1 MQALGLIET
10 RGLLAA
16 VEGAD
21 AMLKA
26 AEVTLLEKTYVGG
39 GLVSIA
45 VTGGVAAVK
54 AAVEAGAAAVKQ
66 LGDTLL
72 VSQHVI
78 ARPHDELDI
87 LILPIKPQKDA
98 EAKNEKAVETNSVE
112 EKAETVLIIEDMV
125 VADAMIEDVIEKDTS
140 IADTITEDTA
150 TEDAITEDTIT
161 EDTTTEDII
170 DEITTVVNTE
180 VNVKAD
186 QHEEITLIDLNPEKI
201 DKEAV
206 DKIVLEYGIEKA
218 LDILKRLKVT
228 KLRNLAREYKNL
240 RIAGR
245 VISKADKNVLIAE
258 FKEYYRK
265 N

>member
-1 MQALGLIET
+1 MEAKMQALGLLET

-54 AAVEAGAAAVKQ
+54 AAVEAGAAAVNQ
-66 LGDTLL
+66 IGSSLL

-78 ARPHDELDI
+78 PRPHEELDELIIPKKPNRNEEVQIAEVETVSITETVEEVIFGEDETANDETANDETAKEMPTEETADN
-87 LILPIKPQKDA
+87 ILP
-98 EAKNEKAVETNSVE
+98 
-112 EKAETVLIIEDMV
+112 
-125 VADAMIEDVIEKDTS
+125 VI
-140 IADTITEDTA
+140 
-150 TEDAITEDTIT
+150 
-161 EDTTTEDII
+161 
-170 DEITTVVNTE
+170 
-180 VNVKAD
+180 
-186 QHEEITLIDLNPEKI
+186 NP
-201 DKEAV
+201 
-206 DKIVLEYGIEKA
+206 DKINKNVIDNLVQEYGFDQA
-218 LDILKRLKVT
+218 LEILKTLKVT

-240 RIAGR
+240 KIAGR
-245 VISKADKNVLIAE
+245 KISKADKKVLLGE
-258 FKEYYRK
+258 FREYYGK

>member
-16 VEGAD
+16 VESAD

-26 AEVTLLEKTYVGG
+26 AEVTLLDKTYVGG

-66 LGDTLL
+66 IDDKLL
-72 VSQHVI
+72 VSEHVI
-78 ARPHDELDI
+78 PRPHEEIDS
-87 LILPIKPQKDA
+87 LILPIQPKEDSILQSA
-98 EAKNEKAVETNSVE
+98 EVSEAELVKETAEETETEENINTEISADLETSAEEKEAEELVIELPVGTILQEETTDSISLSEDDTAHESSIDTDTEIENETN
-112 EKAETVLIIEDMV
+112 VLDF
-125 VADAMIEDVIEKDTS
+125 
-140 IADTITEDTA
+140 
-150 TEDAITEDTIT
+150 
-161 EDTTTEDII
+161 
-170 DEITTVVNTE
+170 
-180 VNVKAD
+180 
-186 QHEEITLIDLNPEKI
+186 NPDKI
-201 DKEAV
+201 NKEAI
-206 DKIVLEYGIEKA
+206 DKIVHKHGLGKA
-218 LDILKRLKVT
+218 LEILNKLKVT

-245 VISKADKNVLIAE
+245 IISKADKKVLIAE
-258 FKEYYRK
+258 FTEYYRK